1 MDQSLLGSVA
11 ETQVSWTWM
20 IRFEWTRNTV
30 SEAINHFSVGA
41 RECFSEE
48 VLFELNL
55 EEQVEA

>member
-30 SEAINHFSVGA
+30 SEAINHFSVDA